1 MKLQDFTGPID
12 LDLTLR
18 DASLNPDVRPTRRAI
33 AAASIGIEPEDAY
46 YSVRELREACE
57 WIHEGDPAGKAKL
70 AQMLGNRCDDYQRCI
85 YYNLA
90 GRGVCVLIDDLLWLE
105 ALLLGRGRVA
115 GYLYRTKAPKRIA
128 PAPYVAAEPDGPV
141 GRFEAEFA
149 IGASWSHDP
158 GPDYDPIDR
167 PAKRDRPA

>member
-1 MKLQDFTGPID
+1 MPINAPPSWVSEV
-12 LDLTLR
+12 LD
-18 DASLNPDVRPTRRAI
+18 S
-33 AAASIGIEPEDAY
+33 
-46 YSVRELREACE
+46 
-57 WIHEGDPAGKAKL
+57 
-70 AQMLGNRCDDYQRCI
+70 
-85 YYNLA
+85 
-90 GRGVCVLIDDLLWLE
+90 
-105 ALLLGRGRVA
+105 
-115 GYLYRTKAPKRIA
+115 APKRIA